1 MSLPRIISIETPV
14 QIGNINTYF
23 YLNEKLYSCGEECI
37 SVPHNH
43 GKSYELR
50 FVASGS
56 GNQIINDK
64 KIDLE
69 TGDWILIHPHEMH
82 YQLEQSVTNALCIY
96 SIRFSLKKPNNQA
109 TVVQKN
115 AYTNILEILKTI
127 RIVKDTELKSLV
139 TWEQIKN
146 EILTQQYGNFVF
158 LKALCTML
166 FIQFLRLSDQKS
178 PSLFSA
184 DDLKHNLFWRE
195 QIDRLLR
202 YHYMEPLKLQD
213 FADAMNISSRQTS
226 RLFVRE
232 FGMPFVQKLMET
244 RIEQAKIQLQYSD
257 KTLHKVSSDCG
268 FQNYNHFN
276 NCFRK
281 KIGMTPDKYRTY
293 SRDQKQNTETK
304 NST

>member
-1 MSLPRIISIETPV
+1 MVQWPKHLYCRCTLDGMDVLPAGYATQDGLNGADYWLTHKGKLPENYLTKKEARK
-14 QIGNINTYF
+14 IGW
-23 YLNEKLYSCGEECI
+23 K
-37 SVPHNH
+37 
-43 GKSYELR
+43 
-50 FVASGS
+50 
-56 GNQIINDK
+56 DK
-64 KIDLE
+64 KGNLADVANGKIIG
-69 TGDWILIHPHEMH
+69 GDV
-82 YQLEQSVTNALCIY
+82 YQNKDV
-96 SIRFSLKKPNNQA
+96 
-109 TVVQKN
+109 
-115 AYTNILEILKTI
+115 LEILKTI

-268 FQNYNHFN
+268 FQNYNHFS
-276 NCFRK
+276 
-281 KIGMTPDKYRTY
+281 Y
-293 SRDQKQNTETK
+293 QNFVFLTFF
-304 NST
+304 